1 MQNSQTVEIDI
12 SKIATL
18 LVACVALIVA
28 FGIIS
33 FVDCSY
39 SDLDTCKDMQRRKSF
54 WSRLNYFLNGE
65 EVTLVN
71 VLVGMA
77 AGFIF
82 GFVDN
87 AGLFFGMDALDGVFS
102 KYLPFGTEE
111 KVKSG
116 YGNTFSDVI
125 GSFLSTFIARLVES
139 RTKVVDYP
147 IWSETLGVFVGCLVG
162 IAVPRAILGKPS

>member
-1 MQNSQTVEIDI
+1 MQKSETIEIDQA
-12 SKIATL
+12 KIAKL
-18 LVACVALIVA
+18 IVGCVALIVA

-33 FVDCSY
+33 FVDCAY
-39 SDLDTCKDMQRRKSF
+39 SDLSSCKDMQNKPSF

-65 EVTLVN
+65 EVTFLN

-87 AGLFFGMDALDGVFS
+87 AGLFFGMDALDGVFT
-102 KYLPFGTEE
+102 KYLPFGDED

-162 IAVPRAILGKPS
+162 IAVPRAILGKPT